1 MFARFRQWRTGR
13 VQKLVAGAV
22 SMAPGALT
30 GCCKGIDRCARYPVS
45 FDLSAE
51 EVKTEPTSIHFVPRK
66 LGNRPPTRE
75 LVALF
80 VPLTTAVAV
89 AVDTQRGGGGP
100 KPPRCFSYGNEYGT

>member
-1 MFARFRQWRTGR
+1 MY

-22 SMAPGALT
+22 SMAPGAHS
-30 GCCKGIDRCARYPVS
+30 GCCKGIDRCARSPAS

-66 LGNRPPTRE
+66 LGDHPPTRE

-80 VPLTTAVAV
+80 VPLTTAAAV
-89 AVDTQRGGGGP
+89 AVDTPRGGGRGQTSAV
-100 KPPRCFSYGNEYGT
+100 FFI

>member
-1 MFARFRQWRTGR
+1 
-13 VQKLVAGAV
+13 
-22 SMAPGALT
+22 MAPGALT

-89 AVDTQRGGGGP
+89 AVDTQRGGGGSNDHGVFHMGMSMALRGRDGVRLS
-100 KPPRCFSYGNEYGT
+100 PPCREGRS